1 MLAFNVV
8 VDSLEHL
15 QNNYDD
21 KAELFKAAILRFDF
35 IIGLV
40 VCQHFLNDDFRF
52 KIQNVICYL
61 Q

>member
-21 KAELFKAAILRFDF
+21 KAGLFKAAILRFDF

-40 VCQHFLNDDFRF
+40 VCQHILNDVVPLDLRF
-52 KIQNVICYL
+52 KM
-61 Q
+61 